1 MTTVPYT
8 LNLATATVLVT
19 GGCGFIGSEIVR
31 QLMNNHPSCRVV
43 NLDSLEYAGNP
54 ENVASVANNPRY
66 RFIHGDIRDAS
77 IVNKALEGVDAV
89 IHTAAQTHVDR
100 SITGPTVFWDTN
112 VMGTQTLVEA
122 ARKAGIQK
130 FIHVSTDE
138 VYGSLATGHATEET
152 PLNPT
157 SPYSASKASSDLLVQ
172 SAIKTFG
179 FPACITRCSN
189 NYGPYQYPEKLIPLF
204 IFKALRN
211 ETLPLYGDGLHER
224 DWIHVSDHAAG
235 IIKVL
240 ESGKNGEIYNLGATN
255 PYTNKALIE
264 HILGMLGKPTSLI
277 TPVADRPAHDR
288 RYAID
293 STKAQAQL
301 GWQAVIPFQQGL
313 ADTLTWYQTNPDWL
327 ESVRQRA
334 EALNHSLEQGLHA
347 KSPVAASAG
356 GR

>member
-1 MTTVPYT
+1 MLPSS
-8 LNLATATVLVT
+8 LAFNLSTATVLVT

-31 QLMNNHPSCRVV
+31 QLMNNHPGCRVV

-54 ENVASVANNPRY
+54 ENVASVASSPRY
-66 RFIHGDIRDAS
+66 RFIQGDIRDAS
-77 IVNKALEGVDAV
+77 VVESALAGVDAI

-112 VMGTQTLVEA
+112 VMGTQSLVEA
-122 ARKAGIQK
+122 ARKLGIQK

-138 VYGSLATGHATEET
+138 VYGSLSTGHATEDT

-157 SPYSASKASSDLLVQ
+157 SPYAASKAASDLLMQ
-172 SAIKTFG
+172 SAMKTYG

-204 IFKALRN
+204 IFKALRD

-235 IIKVL
+235 ILKVL
-240 ESGKNGEIYNLGATN
+240 EAGNTGEIYNLGATN
-255 PYTNKALIE
+255 PTTNKDLIE
-264 HILGMLGKPTSLI
+264 HILEMLGKPASLI

-293 STKAQAQL
+293 STKSRSQL
-301 GWQAVIPFQQGL
+301 GWKATIPFEQGL
-313 ADTLTWYQTNPDWL
+313 ADTLAWYQSNPQWL
-327 ESVRQRA
+327 ESVRKRA
-334 EALNHSLEQGLHA
+334 EALNHSLEQGLHI
-347 KSPVAASAG
+347 KSPVSVSAG

>member
-1 MTTVPYT
+1 MTTANSSF
-8 LNLATATVLVT
+8 NLTNATVLVT
-19 GGCGFIGSEIVR
+19 GGCGFIGSEVVR
-31 QLMNNHPSCRVV
+31 QLINNHPGCRVV

-54 ENVASVANNPRY
+54 DNVASVANNPRY
-66 RFIHGDIRDAS
+66 RFIHGDVRNMSVVKDALAS
-77 IVNKALEGVDAV
+77 VDAV

-122 ARKAGIQK
+122 ARKQGVKK

-138 VYGSLATGHATEET
+138 VYGSLATGHATEDT

-172 SAIKTFG
+172 SAIKTYG

-204 IFKALRN
+204 IFKALRD

-240 ESGKNGEIYNLGATN
+240 ELGNTGEVYNLGATN

-264 HILGMLGKPTSLI
+264 HILGILGKPTSLI

-293 STKAQAQL
+293 SSKSQTQL
-301 GWQAVIPFQQGL
+301 GWKAVIPFEQGL
-313 ADTLTWYQTNPDWL
+313 ADTLAWYQNNPGWL

-334 EALNHSLEQGLHA
+334 EALNHSLEQGLHTQL
-347 KSPVAASAG
+347 PQAAVVG